1 MPKYP
6 KLKAHEKHKQQVQAA
21 FDFAVTM
28 CYSVPHLAAHVALV
42 EKGSAILQKPIY
54 FAAQNTP
61 DYLKDGV
68 KNFEPRLSSYIYLS
82 LFSFFEAFIN
92 DAVEELI
99 AFHGGASKMISM
111 AEKRDATLSNMAADP
126 DVVKS
131 VQKLRKEKNGKKQK
145 YKKFSAIL
153 RTKGFRFPTERLSA
167 YGVRMLIE
175 RLASLKAFAIL
186 DFLSHGL
193 ALPVTTAEKQTYD
206 SIRKIR
212 NKIAHGDTVSL
223 TLDDVR
229 KANDF
234 FRDMTFRVNSH
245 IIENFLIIEK
255 YAY

>member
-1 MPKYP
+1 MPKYR

-42 EKGSAILQKPIY
+42 EKGTAVLQKPIY

-61 DYLKDGV
+61 DYLNDGI
-68 KNFEPRLSSYIYLS
+68 KNFEPRLSAYIYLS

-92 DAVEELI
+92 DAVEEII
-99 AFHGGASKMISM
+99 AFHGGRAAMISM
-111 AEKRDATLSNMAADP
+111 AEKRDAALSSIATDP

-131 VQKLRKEKNGKKQK
+131 IQKLRKEKSGKEQK
-145 YKKFSAIL
+145 YRKYSAIL
-153 RTKGFRFPTERLSA
+153 SAKGFRFPTERLSA
-167 YGVRMLIE
+167 YGVRMLID
-175 RLASLKAFAIL
+175 RLGNLKAFAIL
-186 DFLSHGL
+186 DFLAHGL
-193 ALPVTTAEKQTYD
+193 ALPITAAEKQTYER
-206 SIRKIR
+206 IRNIR
-212 NKIAHGDTVSL
+212 NKIAHGVSVSL

-229 KANDF
+229 KVNDF

-245 IIENFLIIEK
+245 IIDNFLVIEK